1 MDEYR
6 YEPGPDSQ
14 ASLNNKSTN
23 SILGKKVKED
33 VGATNSSDVS
43 MTKVFIWLGIGLLI
57 TGVIAFGLPYLFTII
72 TDGFTKNVE
81 SISKTVIALFIISI
95 ILMIPSAIVMAVKAG
110 AKNAVAMKVGYFVYT
125 IAMGML
131 LSTLLLGVYV
141 LTYDP
146 TDKNALLNPAF
157 VSTVSMSFF
166 ITGGCFL
173 IMAVI
178 GTLTKHMNAA
188 IPVVGTAFIGV
199 IVMSIVNF
207 FLRVEMIYWIIDFVV
222 FAVVLLITAIDMHN
236 IKKIVDSSKGALN
249 GTNLA
254 IYCAYCLYVDFINIF
269 IRVLYYVLIIVG
281 KNKR

>member
-6 YEPGPDSQ
+6 YEPGPDTQ
-14 ASLNNKSTN
+14 ASMNNKSTN

-33 VGATNSSDVS
+33 VGTSSSDVS

-57 TGVIAFGLPYLFTII
+57 TGVIAFGLPYLFTAI

-81 SISKTVIALFIISI
+81 SISKTVIALFIVSI

-110 AKNAVAMKVGYFVYT
+110 AKNATAMKVGYFVYT

-166 ITGGCFL
+166 ITGGCFVL
-173 IMAVI
+173 MAVI
-178 GTLTKHMNAA
+178 GVLTKHMNAA
-188 IPVVGTAFIGV
+188 IPVVATAFIGV
-199 IVMSIVNF
+199 LIMSIVNF

-222 FAVVLLITAIDMHN
+222 FGVVLLITAIDMHN

-269 IRVLYYVLIIVG
+269 IRVLYYVLIVLG
-281 KNKR
+281 KDK